1 MECGYHGVHESVC
14 VSFWNS
20 ADEIGED
27 PNAPRAP
34 VSHAGIPAAAAALT
48 GVMSFNCTPEA
59 IESALSADD
68 VACAILEPALMNC
81 GIVLPLAGFLESVA
95 AACELHG
102 TLLILD
108 EVKTGLTVTAGSA
121 VQLLAPTVKPDMV
134 TLGKSLGGGLP
145 IGAVGMNEALAA
157 QVKSGAPDIVSTTGG
172 NALVMSAARVTLEGV
187 LLDDAYVQL
196 SQLNERLQQGLREVI
211 ARHEVPASVVGCG
224 AAKGCLFFFGHG
236 KQPTVINNYRQVL
249 ERVDAEIAELCAL
262 WLASCGCWIGAT
274 GDEEWTI
281 SVAHTEGDVDLFI
294 QAFEGFAVALKTVA
308 R

>member
-1 MECGYHGVHESVC
+1 MSY
-14 VSFWNS
+14 WNS

-59 IESALSADD
+59 IELALSADD

-157 QVKSGAPDIVSTTGG
+157 QVQSGAPDIVSTTGG

-187 LLDDAYVQL
+187 LLDAGAISGDAVESEL
-196 SQLNERLQQGLREVI
+196 ELRDI
-211 ARHEVPASVVGCG
+211 
-224 AAKGCLFFFGHG
+224 
-236 KQPTVINNYRQVL
+236 
-249 ERVDAEIAELCAL
+249 
-262 WLASCGCWIGAT
+262 LAYIHTCMHTWIHT
-274 GDEEWTI
+274 YI
-281 SVAHTEGDVDLFI
+281 HTERKKDR
-294 QAFEGFAVALKTVA
+294 QADRQPA
-308 R
+308 RRRLLPRYIHAYIHTYIDR